1 MANYRNEF
9 EFRSGL
15 LNALGVEHSEAD
27 AKNEERWRA
36 KMLDGLEVEYNQND
50 VNQFGLFREKLVEG
64 VENYSGG
71 GGGSSDFSTAQVTI
85 VNGSGYNRIL
95 SMPVYYAAE
104 DDEPALMNAYLN
116 MLPNETVT
124 VDVAVPIDG
133 ETKVYSGETGDKL
146 QGVQMGS
153 TLTVTSGSATQAS
166 NNRVTITGDCT
177 ITIS

>member
-1 MANYRNEF
+1 MSYEPTTWVTGDIITATKLNNIESGVQSVSSSYAPTTWTTGDIITATKLNNIEQGIAN
-9 EFRSGL
+9 
-15 LNALGVEHSEAD
+15 A
-27 AKNEERWRA
+27 
-36 KMLDGLEVEYNQND
+36 
-50 VNQFGLFREKLVEG
+50 
-64 VENYSGG
+64 

-85 VNGSGYNRIL
+85 VNESGYNRIL

-104 DDEPALMNAYLN
+104 DDEPAFMNAYLN
-116 MLPNETVT
+116 MFPNGTVT

-133 ETKVYSGETGDKL
+133 KTEVYSGETGDKL